1 MAGGLQDDSD
11 LLQVVRKTGLASVSQ
26 DFTEWQR
33 EQRELSGVKWFLR
46 RQQSQRTEKTDKIT
60 GSVSTENII
69 HRQKNCFNF
78 KKTGKRGFLRLG
90 NKISTFF
97 RSYAIS
103 SLLLHGLAGL
113 VSK

>member
-60 GSVSTENII
+60 GSVLTENII
-69 HRQKNCFNF
+69 F
-78 KKTGKRGFLRLG
+78 TGKKIAS
-90 NKISTFF
+90 NKKKQEKEDF
-97 RSYAIS
+97 
-103 SLLLHGLAGL
+103 
-113 VSK
+113 

>member
-1 MAGGLQDDSD
+1 MAGGLQVDSD

-69 HRQKNCFNF
+69 HRQKIVLTL
-78 KKTGKRGFLRLG
+78 KKQEKEDF
-90 NKISTFF
+90 
-97 RSYAIS
+97 
-103 SLLLHGLAGL
+103 
-113 VSK
+113 